1 MSDSNRERD
10 LILAPNEYAFISD
23 QTKGNINVYVGPY
36 KTSLANTDKPVVF
49 DPDSK
54 RFEHCSLDESILA
67 FMIAPEG
74 WYVVMKNPPKDG
86 NQPKTGTSNN
96 LTELNVG
103 RKVNIPGPISF
114 ALWPGQ
120 MAKVLHGHHLRS
132 NQYLLVRVYDEEQAR
147 TNWGKAVIKTKPHS
161 EAGEENPDE
170 VVSTEDIPDLTIGK
184 TLVIKGENVSFY
196 IPPTGVEVV
205 SDEYDEYVREAVT
218 LERLEYCILLD
229 EDGNKRYIQGPAVV
243 FPEPTEEFVYKNGLR
258 KFKAIEL
265 NEKSGLYIKVIAPY
279 TENKISYKEGD
290 ELFITGKDQMIYYP
304 RPEHAIIK
312 YGQKERHY
320 AIAIPAGEGRYYLNR
335 KTGKISLQQGPAMF
349 LPDPRE
355 SVLVRRVLNPK
366 KVALWFPGNQEAIEY
381 NLKLKELTK
390 GESQNFIEDSEMQ
403 AQMPQDAP
411 SMPALASKEMVKKR
425 EKVSKELAV
434 DQFDRGQSFSPPR
447 TITLDTKY
455 DGAVTINVWT
465 GYAILVVSKIGT
477 RKVVVGPQSYLLE
490 YDEDLEAIELS
501 TGRPKSSEKTL
512 KTVYLRVLYNKVSD
526 LVQAESMDYTKV
538 NIELSYRVNFE
549 GESEK
554 WFNVENYVK
563 FLTDHLRSFIRNAVK
578 KYNIVD
584 FYANGIEIIRD
595 TVLGKADEN
604 GKRAGRFFEENGMR
618 IYDVEVLD
626 IRLADLGIENLLI
639 ASQQDVVR
647 QNLRIASEKRKLEF
661 TQEAESIAQAI
672 AIAKSETVRQTY
684 ELERREVEKN
694 LELTLSKANAEIEN
708 KQKYLEARLAEQ
720 STLNEINQA
729 EITREREKE
738 DMILE
743 LTQKELTQKLE
754 ELKGEVDAVVAKA
767 KAVSPNL
774 VAALQAFGDKALAEK
789 MAESMSPL
797 AILGGKS
804 VAEVFT
810 NLLKGTKL
818 AQVLENTQNG
828 MAKSEE

>member
-1 MSDSNRERD
+1 MADSNRERD

-36 KTSLANTDKPVVF
+36 KTSLANTDKPVMF
-49 DPDSK
+49 AAHTK
-54 RFEHCSLDESILA
+54 RFEHCSLDESILP
-67 FMIAPEG
+67 FVIAPEG

-96 LTELNVG
+96 LTELNIG
-103 RKVNIPGPISF
+103 RKVNIPGPINF

-120 MAKVLHGHHLRS
+120 MATVLHGHHLRS

-147 TNWGKAVIKTKPHS
+147 NNWAKAVIKTKGSSDSS
-161 EAGEENPDE
+161 EDNPDE
-170 VVSTEDIPDLTIGK
+170 VVSKEDVPDLTMGK

-205 SDEYDEYVREAVT
+205 RDEDYEYVREAVT

-243 FPEPTEEFVYKNGLR
+243 FPEPTEEFIYKNGLR

-265 NEKSGLYIKVIAPY
+265 NEKSGIYIKVIAPY
-279 TENKISYKEGD
+279 TENKVSYKEGD

-304 RPEHAIIK
+304 RPEHAIVK
-312 YGQKERHY
+312 YGKKERHY

-335 KTGKISLQQGPAMF
+335 KTGKISLQQGPTMF

-355 SVLVRRVLNPK
+355 AVLIRRILNPK
-366 KVALWFPGNQEAIEY
+366 KVALWFPGNYEAIEY
-381 NLKLKELTK
+381 NQKLQELTK
-390 GESQNFIEDSEMQ
+390 GDAQSFVEDSEIQ
-403 AQMPQDAP
+403 AQMPESASLARQEENRH
-411 SMPALASKEMVKKR
+411 PAKKR
-425 EKVSKELAV
+425 EKASKEIAV
-434 DQFDRGQSFSPPR
+434 DEFDRDSSFTPPR

-465 GYAILVVSKIGT
+465 GYAILVVSKTGT
-477 RKVVVGPQSYLLE
+477 RKVIAGPQSYLLE
-490 YDEDLEAIELS
+490 YDEELEAVELS
-501 TGRPKSSEKTL
+501 TGRPKSSENTI

-526 LVQAESMDYTKV
+526 IVQAESMDYTQV

-549 GESEK
+549 DTSDK

-578 KYNIVD
+578 KHNIVD
-584 FYANGIEIIRD
+584 FYAKGIEIIRD
-595 TVLGKADEN
+595 TVLGKAEES
-604 GKRAGRFFEENGMR
+604 GKRPGRFFEENGMR

-626 IRLADLGIENLLI
+626 IKLSDIGIENLLI

-647 QNLRIASEKRKLEF
+647 QNLRVASEKRKLEF

-672 AIAKSETVRQTY
+672 AIAKSETTRQNI
-684 ELERREVEKN
+684 ELEKKEVEK
-694 LELTLSKANAEIEN
+694 LLQLTLSKADAEIES
-708 KQKYLEARLAEQ
+708 KQRHLDAELAKQ
-720 STLNEINQA
+720 GTLNEINQA
-729 EITREREKE
+729 EVKRTKEKE
-738 DMILE
+738 ELQLE
-743 LTQKELTQKLE
+743 IAQIELNQALE
-754 ELKGEVDAVVAKA
+754 EIKAQVEAVVAKSE
-767 KAVSPNL
+767 AVSPNL
-774 VAALQAFGDKALAEK
+774 IAALQAFGDKALAEK
-789 MAESMSPL
+789 MASSMAPL

-804 VAEVFT
+804 VAEVFANLFKGT
-810 NLLKGTKL
+810 NLSH
-818 AQVLENTQNG
+818 VLDTFKDKQDPS
-828 MAKSEE
+828 A